1 VKLMF
6 DTTDLLG
13 RRNWSERMW
22 VEVLAVKRRHIVGV
36 LADDPL
42 GIPRLDFGDQVKFKR
57 EHIIDIL
64 WEPSQVRES
73 ELAAGDQEHHN
84 IAPVHEGCNGH
95 GYPGHPELPSPPE
108 ALEGT

>member
-1 VKLMF
+1 
-6 DTTDLLG
+6 
-13 RRNWSERMW
+13 
-22 VEVLAVKRRHIVGV
+22 V

-84 IAPVHEGCNGH
+84 IAPVHEGATGTVIRDILSCPH
-95 GYPGHPELPSPPE
+95 RQRRSKAPDLPPFQDITSPML
-108 ALEGT
+108 ARDLRDLRLA